1 MKTVFKLLA
10 GLSALAVP
18 ASIQAQTVQVNYV
31 TASAVPGNNDFVTQ
45 LAGLG
50 LTQYATTGASLVLS
64 SNATIYFEFLG
75 SESGFSDTFTATG
88 LFGSPTFTENS
99 GFQNNFAAP
108 IPIGFASF
116 LAGSLG
122 GLLNFTTSG
131 VGSGGVNATV
141 GQDGFGIL
149 LGRGQTT
156 GTNVSVFYLGYD
168 DQINNQDDN
177 HDDFVIRATVLPPV
191 PEPTTWAMM
200 LIGFAGVGYSLRRR
214 RRNDWIRQAA

>member
-18 ASIQAQTVQVNYV
+18 ASIQAQTVQINFT
-31 TASAVPGNNDFVTQ
+31 TANAVPANNNFVTQ

-50 LTQYATTGASLVLS
+50 FTRYTTTGATLTLS
-64 SNATIYFEFLG
+64 ANAQIYFEFLG
-75 SESGFSDTFTATG
+75 SESGNSDRFTAG
-88 LFGSPTFTENS
+88 PVSFTETSSFENHF
-99 GFQNNFAAP
+99 GAP
-108 IPIGFASF
+108 IPLGFASF
-116 LAGSLG
+116 LAGSLT
-122 GLLNFTTSG
+122 GLLNFT
-131 VGSGGVNATV
+131 GGAPATV

-149 LGRGQTT
+149 LGANQTSGQ
-156 GTNVSVFYLGYD
+156 NVSVFYLGYD

-177 HDDFVIRATVLPPV
+177 HDDFMVRATVLPPV

>member
-31 TASAVPGNNDFVTQ
+31 TPLAVPGNNDFITQ

-50 LTQYATTGASLVLS
+50 LTRYSATGASLVLS

-75 SESGFSDTFTATG
+75 SESGNSDRFTATG
-88 LFGSPTFTENS
+88 LFGNASFTENS
-99 GFQNNFAAP
+99 PFQNNFGAP

-116 LAGSLG
+116 LAGSLT
-122 GLLNFTTSG
+122 GLLNF
-131 VGSGGVNATV
+131 SGGMAS
-141 GQDGFGIL
+141 GIGSDGFGIFL
-149 LGRGQTT
+149 RPTQTSGQ
-156 GTNVSVFYLGYD
+156 NVSVFYLGYD

-177 HDDFVIRATVLPPV
+177 HDDFIIRATVLPPV

-200 LIGFAGVGYSLRRR
+200 LIGFAGVGYSLRSRR
-214 RRNDWIRQAA
+214 RSDWIRQAA